1 MFIYLHTTGGFYMQI
16 QLSEH
21 FTYKKLLRFVLPSIV
36 MMIFTSIYGVVD
48 GLFVSNYVGKTAF
61 AAVNLIMPFL
71 MAISA
76 LGFMIGTGGSAIVA
90 KTLGE
95 GKKKQANEYFS
106 MLVYLTLIG
115 GIVLSALGILFSPLI
130 ARGLGADGALLTNC
144 VLYARITLLSMPAFM
159 LQNVFQSFFVTAE
172 KPKLGLGV
180 IVIAGVTNMVLDFLL
195 VGVFQIGLAGAAFAT
210 VTSECIG
217 GLFPIL
223 YFARKNSSLLKLGR
237 THFNGKIFLCACGNG
252 SSELMTNL
260 SSSIVNS
267 LYNIQLMN
275 LAGENGVAAFGTIMY
290 VNFIFIAIFLGYSIG
305 SAPLVSYHYGAG
317 NHDELKNLFQKSLRL
332 IGIWGL
338 MLFILA
344 QLIARPLAAIFVG
357 YDADLFSMTQNG
369 FRIYCIAYLI
379 NGFNIY
385 GSSFFTALNNGLIS
399 AAISFLR
406 TLVFQLAAV
415 LLLPLLLG
423 INGIWSAVAV
433 AELLTL
439 GLTVTFFVRLREKKD
454 QA

>member
-415 LLLPLLLG
+415 LLLPVLLG

-439 GLTVTFFVRLREKKD
+439 GLTVTFFVRNRKKYHY
-454 QA
+454 A